1 MSQLE
6 RALTTSLGWMP
17 AWFVSLLLF
26 ALAIAIAY
34 SGGRILHRTLM
45 RLVAERDLFWR
56 SLVKRLEL
64 PLRLGLGI
72 ALCWLA
78 SIIAPLTIQQSAFV
92 RHSLLIGF
100 IVLGVLGARTAL
112 HIWITV
118 YLRRFKLDSD
128 DNLLARKHVTQSRI
142 LERVAVVLLFMI
154 GTAAILMTFDG
165 VAQYGVSLLAS
176 AGAAGIVLGLALQ
189 PLLKNLFAGIQL
201 AITQPIRI
209 DDALLIE
216 GEWGTVEEI
225 TATYVVVKI
234 WDWRRLIVPLGY
246 FMDNAFQNWT
256 RESASLIGNV
266 MLYVDYSAPVD
277 VIRSKTDEI
286 VRQSPNWDGNI
297 AGVQVTD
304 FRDSTMELRI
314 LVTAR
319 TAGKAFDLR
328 CEVREKLITF
338 LQAEH
343 AYALPR
349 LRMEPQTVADTSG
362 RLARAGIETVEGP
375 RQEPVGG

>member
-1 MSQLE
+1 MADFAATLN
-6 RALTTSLGWMP
+6 RFLFWVP
-17 AWFVSLLLF
+17 PWLLSIVLF
-26 ALAIAIAY
+26 ALAIVGAGFLG
-34 SGGRILHRTLM
+34 SFLHRLFT
-45 RLVAERDLFWR
+45 RLVARRDMFWR
-56 SLVKRLEL
+56 SLVKRLEM
-64 PLRLGLGI
+64 PLRLGIGI
-72 ALCWLA
+72 ILCWLVA
-78 SIIAPLTIQQSAFV
+78 YVAPLTPEQSALV
-92 RHSLLIGF
+92 RHGLLIAI
-100 IVLGVLGARTAL
+100 IVLGVLAARTVI
-112 HIWITV
+112 HIWITL
-118 YLRRFKLDSD
+118 YLRRFKLDSE

-142 LERVAVVLLFMI
+142 LERVAVTLLIVI
-154 GTAAILMTFDG
+154 GISAVLMTFDG

-246 FMDNAFQNWT
+246 FMEKPFQNWT

-266 MLYVDYSAPVD
+266 MMYLDYSVPVD
-277 VIRSKTDEI
+277 VIRAKVKEI
-286 VRQSPNWDGNI
+286 VEASPHWDGNI

-304 FRDSTMELRI
+304 FRESTMELRI

-328 CEVREKLITF
+328 CEVREKLIAF

-343 AYALPR
+343 PTVLPR
-349 LRMEPQTVADTSG
+349 VRMQADG
-362 RLARAGIETVEGP
+362 LAAPRDGQLTAAAAAAQGP
-375 RQEPVGG
+375 SF

>member
-1 MSQLE
+1 MQQFE
-6 RALTTSLGWMP
+6 RALATALSWIP
-17 AWFVSLLLF
+17 AWLTSLLLF
-26 ALAIAIAY
+26 SLAIVLAY
-34 SGGRILHRTLM
+34 SGGKLLHRTLT
-45 RLVAERDLFWR
+45 RVVADRDLFWR

-72 ALCWLA
+72 IFCWMV
-78 SIIAPLTIQQSAFV
+78 SIIAPLTIQQSDVV
-92 RHSLLIGF
+92 RHGLLIAI
-100 IVLGVLGARTAL
+100 IVLGVLAARTVL

-142 LERVAVVLLFMI
+142 LERVAVVLLFLI
-154 GTAAILMTFDG
+154 GIAAILMTFEG

-246 FMDNAFQNWT
+246 FMDQPFQNWT

-277 VIRSKTDEI
+277 AIRTRTEEI
-286 VRQSPNWDGNI
+286 ARQSPHWDGNI
-297 AGVQVTD
+297 VGVQVTD
-304 FRDSTMELRI
+304 FREGTMELRI

-328 CEVREKLITF
+328 CEVREKLIAF
-338 LQAEH
+338 LQEEYPH
-343 AYALPR
+343 ALPR
-349 LRMEPQTVADTSG
+349 IRMEPNGLPDNSR
-362 RLARAGIETVEGP
+362 RLANAGIDTVESAG
-375 RQEPVGG
+375 

>member
-1 MSQLE
+1 MQQFE
-6 RALTTSLGWMP
+6 RALATALSWIP
-17 AWFVSLLLF
+17 AWLTSLLLF
-26 ALAIAIAY
+26 SLAIVLAY
-34 SGGRILHRTLM
+34 SGGKLLHRTLT
-45 RLVAERDLFWR
+45 RVVADRDLFWR

-72 ALCWLA
+72 IFCWMV
-78 SIIAPLTIQQSAFV
+78 SIIAPLTIQQSDVV
-92 RHSLLIGF
+92 RHGLLIAI
-100 IVLGVLGARTAL
+100 IVLGVLAARTVL

-142 LERVAVVLLFMI
+142 LERVAVVLLFLI
-154 GTAAILMTFDG
+154 GIAAILMTFEG

-246 FMDNAFQNWT
+246 FMDQPFHICT
-256 RESASLIGNV
+256 GESASLIGNV

-277 VIRSKTDEI
+277 AIRTRTEEI
-286 VRQSPNWDGNI
+286 ARQSPHWDGNI
-297 AGVQVTD
+297 VGVQVTD
-304 FRDSTMELRI
+304 FREGTMELRI

-328 CEVREKLITF
+328 CEVREKLIAF
-338 LQAEH
+338 LQEEYPH
-343 AYALPR
+343 ALPR
-349 LRMEPQTVADTSG
+349 IRMEPNGLSDNSR
-362 RLARAGIETVEGP
+362 RLANAGIDTVESA
-375 RQEPVGG
+375 R